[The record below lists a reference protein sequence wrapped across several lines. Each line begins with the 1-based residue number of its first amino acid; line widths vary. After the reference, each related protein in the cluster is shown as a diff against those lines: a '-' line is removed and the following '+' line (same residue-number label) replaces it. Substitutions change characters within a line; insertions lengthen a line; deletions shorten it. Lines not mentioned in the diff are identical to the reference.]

1 MWDEISID
9 VSIPQIGEICIRF
22 ISQQLIYY
30 LSFLA
35 CFNPLDRGN
44 LYQIGLTSHARSFHS
59 HQRFN
64 PLNRGNL
71 YQIEDWDWAIQSVL
85 AQVSIPQIGEIC
97 IRCYKFS
104 IATHKEGVMF
114 QSPGSGKIVSDQQ
127 DRAYYNGFN
136 KKFQSP
142 RSGKFVSD
150 FNQIGHQRRWR
161 CCFNPLDRGNLYQIP
176 RRYCYM
182 GTCPHV
188 SIPQIGE
195 ICIRYERIVQSLPWG
210 RYVSIPQIGEI
221 CIRFPRVGR
230 LDFVPRWSFNPL
242 DRGNLYQIAQK
253 TLVN

>member
-85 AQVSIPQIGEIC
+85 GQVSIPQIGEIC

-150 FNQIGHQRRWR
+150 ISFLFSFDKEIALFQSPRSGKFVSDSTKILLYGDMSS
-161 CCFNPLDRGNLYQIP
+161 CFNPLDRGNLYQI
-176 RRYCYM
+176 
-182 GTCPHV
+182 
-188 SIPQIGE
+188 
-195 ICIRYERIVQSLPWG
+195 
-210 RYVSIPQIGEI
+210 
-221 CIRFPRVGR
+221 
-230 LDFVPRWSFNPL
+230 
-242 DRGNLYQIAQK
+242 
-253 TLVN
+253 